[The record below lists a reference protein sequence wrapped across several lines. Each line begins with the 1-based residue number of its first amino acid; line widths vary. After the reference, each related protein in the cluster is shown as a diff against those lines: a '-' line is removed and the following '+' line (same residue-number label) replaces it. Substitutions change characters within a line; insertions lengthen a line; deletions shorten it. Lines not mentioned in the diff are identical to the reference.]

1 MVQSG
6 QADQA
11 KIAEG
16 HVLNTCLIK
25 LFGQRTLK
33 FRESRDGDLAAKKG
47 DMTEYGRCEHRCFSR
62 K

>member
-16 HVLNTCLIK
+16 HILNTSLIK
-25 LFGQRTLK
+25 WFGQRTLK
-33 FRESRDGDLAAKKG
+33 FRETRDGALAAMK
-47 DMTEYGRCEHRCFSR
+47 EGRYDRE
-62 K
+62 